1 VNVPEQSPGQ
11 WGQELTAEKMKRCVW
26 VRPRMVVRCSY
37 QEWTTNDHLR
47 RVSYA
52 GVRKDR
58 DAKEVVKET

>member
-37 QEWTTNDHLR
+37 QEWTANDHLR

-52 GVRKDR
+52 GVREDR